1 MTLVI
6 EPSRSFLWPRFCSL
20 LHRRAILCP
29 VFRISNKGGGGR
41 RRFFFGVAEK
51 LMSARDVA
59 SLCFWLAGENSGLLA
74 GTDHIA
80 DGGRNIDSF
89 GAFELQGACIIS
101 R

>member
-1 MTLVI
+1 
-6 EPSRSFLWPRFCSL
+6 
-20 LHRRAILCP
+20 
-29 VFRISNKGGGGR
+29 
-41 RRFFFGVAEK
+41 
-51 LMSARDVA
+51 MSARDVA